1 MSDKRQGWLAELK
14 AGDLVIIEYPRS
26 SSTVKKVDKITP
38 TGRINIESYVFN
50 TKRISYGVGLFRTAF
65 GTIQYRGTYKKY
77 KDYRKRSVLALELR
91 NKNFKSLPL
100 EKLVKIKEIIEGSDD
115 E

>member
-1 MSDKRQGWLAELK
+1 MTDKRRGWLAELK

-26 SSTVKKVDKITP
+26 SSTVKKVDKVTP

-50 TKRISYGVGLFRTAF
+50 QNGLAMGWEYSAPRLA
-65 GTIQYRGTYKKY
+65 QYSTEAHQGI
-77 KDYRKRSVLALELR
+77 KDYRKINALALELSS
-91 NKNFKSLPL
+91 KNFKSLPL
-100 EKLVKIKEIIEGSDD
+100 EKLVKIKEIIEGSGY

>member
-1 MSDKRQGWLAELK
+1 MTDKRRGWLAELE

-38 TGRINIESYVFN
+38 TGRINIEHYTFN
-50 TKRISYGVGLFRTAF
+50 QNGLAMGWDYSAPRLA
-65 GTIQYRGTYKKY
+65 QYSTEAHQEI
-77 KDYRKRSVLALELR
+77 KDYRKINHLALELSS
-91 NKNFKSLPL
+91 KNFKNLPL
-100 EKLVKIKEIIEGSDD
+100 EKLVKIKQIIEGSGY

>member
-1 MSDKRQGWLAELK
+1 MTDKRRGWLAELK
-14 AGDLVIIEYPRS
+14 VGDLVIIEDPRN

-50 TKRISYGVGLFRTAF
+50 QNGLAMGWDYSAPRLA
-65 GTIQYRGTYKKY
+65 QYSTEAHQEI
-77 KDYRKRSVLALELR
+77 KDYIKINALALELSS
-91 NKNFKSLPL
+91 KNFKSLPL
-100 EKLVKIKEIIEGSDD
+100 EKLVKIKEIIEWSGY